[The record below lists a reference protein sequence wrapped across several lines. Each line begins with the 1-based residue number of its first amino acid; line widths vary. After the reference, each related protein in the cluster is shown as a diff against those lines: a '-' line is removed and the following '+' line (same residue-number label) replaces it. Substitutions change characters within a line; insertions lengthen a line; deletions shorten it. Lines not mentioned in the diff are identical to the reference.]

1 MYVPYGVQHGVKNAN
16 APKCFESLCGALYGC
31 QSCTHGARA
40 VGHKAA
46 AATWQHCVSFG
57 PCSCRYA
64 GASHRRRA
72 APCLLLTRTLRRLR
86 LRLLRQQ
93 VSHGNLALLALAG
106 CCLCLV
112 LWRSWRGSAVAAV
125 GGHRLLG
132 TQVHFPSLPV
142 FVINGPEDYAARKWV
157 EQQLASVGVTSYER
171 INGVVVEA
179 DDCMRLSGEG
189 CQQGLALA
197 HLSAWRRIAAR
208 QLPMALVVE
217 DDVTWHRDF
226 ATLLPRYL
234 AQAPSVRA
242 P

>member
-1 MYVPYGVQHGVKNAN
+1 M
-16 APKCFESLCGALYGC
+16 
-31 QSCTHGARA
+31 
-40 VGHKAA
+40 
-46 AATWQHCVSFG
+46 SFS
-57 PCSCRYA
+57 PCSCRCA
-64 GASHRRRA
+64 GELDRGRA
-72 APCLLLTRTLRRLR
+72 APCLQLTRTLRRLR
-86 LRLLRQQ
+86 LRLLRQL
-93 VSHGNLALLALAG
+93 SPSKLALLALAG
-106 CCLCLV
+106 CFLCLV
-112 LWRSWRGSAVAAV
+112 VWRGLRGHSAAAV
-125 GGHRLLG
+125 GGHGPLG
-132 TQVHFPSLPV
+132 ARVHLPSLPV

-208 QLPMALVVE
+208 QLPMALVLE

-242 P
+242 PLTCVQIRLGLLVF

>member
-1 MYVPYGVQHGVKNAN
+1 MLPSK
-16 APKCFESLCGALYGC
+16 
-31 QSCTHGARA
+31 
-40 VGHKAA
+40 
-46 AATWQHCVSFG
+46 
-57 PCSCRYA
+57 
-64 GASHRRRA
+64 
-72 APCLLLTRTLRRLR
+72 
-86 LRLLRQQ
+86 
-93 VSHGNLALLALAG
+93 LALLALAG

-112 LWRSWRGSAVAAV
+112 LWRSLRGSSAAAA
-125 GGHRLLG
+125 GGHGPLVG
-132 TQVHFPSLPV
+132 AQVHFPSLPV

-157 EQQLASVGVTSYER
+157 EQQLVSVGVTSYER

-179 DDCMRLSGEG
+179 DDCARLSGEG

-208 QLPMALVVE
+208 QLPMALVLE

-242 P
+242 SFFRVTGLGLCGF

>member
-1 MYVPYGVQHGVKNAN
+1 M
-16 APKCFESLCGALYGC
+16 LC
-31 QSCTHGARA
+31 
-40 VGHKAA
+40 
-46 AATWQHCVSFG
+46 
-57 PCSCRYA
+57 
-64 GASHRRRA
+64 
-72 APCLLLTRTLRRLR
+72 RLR

-93 VSHGNLALLALAG
+93 VSHRKLALLALAV
-106 CCLCLV
+106 CCLCLIS
-112 LWRSWRGSAVAAV
+112 WRSLRGSSVAAV
-125 GGHRLLG
+125 GGHGLLG
-132 TQVHFPSLPV
+132 TRVHFPSLPV

-157 EQQLASVGVTSYER
+157 EQQLVAVGVTSYER

-208 QLPMALVVE
+208 QLPMALVLE

-242 P
+242 CVQMRLVLPGF